1 MSDFKLAEISHLK
14 GEFMA
19 NLLDWNT
26 LDHKVRAYLSP
37 ESGIDSKQKAFPI
50 LMVSSLLVISDEEA
64 EDSITDGSKDR
75 GVDAVY
81 VDDREGRNSIHI
93 FQFKYVDNFENTKKN
108 FPSGEID
115 KLVSFFDDL
124 LDLNESLESTCNPIL
139 WNKVKEMWAAL
150 NKPQP
155 SIEVHFC
162 GNTLEMQGAEKER
175 ANTSLGKFKYF
186 NVHHHSLDS
195 IVEMFV
201 EKKTEVIDNQIQVV
215 DKDYFD
221 RTDGSIRGLICT
233 VEASEIVRI
242 ITDPDD
248 PASVKKEI
256 FNDNVRVYLSRTNK
270 INRKIIETALSDNSP
285 LFWYL
290 NNGITITC
298 DSFSYPKGKRAPI
311 IELKNI
317 QIVNGGQTSN
327 ALFEASQL
335 SPEKL
340 DDVLILV
347 RIIESKSQP
356 VSLAIA
362 ESTNSQTPI
371 KSRDLRSNDDIQKK
385 LSEAFEGMGL
395 FYERKLSQYS
405 DKPKKEKIDALTA
418 GQAHLAYGLDL
429 PEVAKKDRGRIFS
442 DLYDQVFTDELIAD
456 QLLVSINILNAI
468 EAVKKGLQ
476 SAIRR
481 QSFFNLDHLFLID
494 GTYHV
499 LFAVGQICDE
509 RNIDRLNYEE
519 AVKLVPQA
527 IGYISE
533 LVNEAQ
539 ERDKSFS
546 FNRYFKDAKT
556 KTKIASFVQNKER
569 ELE

>member
-1 MSDFKLAEISHLK
+1 
-14 GEFMA
+14 MA

-26 LDHKVRAYLSP
+26 LDHKVKSYIDP
-37 ESGIDSKQKAFPI
+37 ENSIDTEQKAFPV
-50 LMVSSLLVISDEEA
+50 LMVSSLLGVSDEEA

-75 GVDAVY
+75 GVDAVFI
-81 VDDREGRNSIHI
+81 DDRDGRNSIHV
-93 FQFKYVDNFENTKKN
+93 FQFKYVGSFENTKKN

-124 LDLNESLESTCNPIL
+124 LDLNKSLEDTCNPIL
-139 WNKVKEMWAAL
+139 WNKVKEMWVAL
-150 NKPQP
+150 DKPNP

-162 GNTLEMQGAEKER
+162 GNTLPMQEAEKDR
-175 ANTSLGKFKYF
+175 ANASLGKFKYF

-201 EKKTEVIDNQIQVV
+201 DKKSVIINGQMQVV

-233 VEASEIVRI
+233 VEAKEIVRI
-242 ITDPDD
+242 ITDPED

-256 FNDNVRVYLSRTNK
+256 FNDNVRIYLSRTNK
-270 INRKIIETALSDNSP
+270 INRKIIETALSESNA

-311 IELKNI
+311 VELKNI

-327 ALFEASQL
+327 ALFEASQIA
-335 SPEKL
+335 PEKL

-347 RIIESKSQP
+347 RVIEAKSQT

-385 LSEAFEGMGL
+385 LEEAFEGMGL
-395 FYERKLSQYS
+395 FYERKLGQHS
-405 DKPKKEKIDALTA
+405 DKPKQNRIDALTA
-418 GQAHLAYGLDL
+418 GQAHLAYGLGL

-442 DLYDQVFTDELIAD
+442 DLYDQVFTDEVLAD
-456 QLLVSINILNAI
+456 ELLCSLKILNSI
-468 EAVKKGLQ
+468 ESIKKTLQ
-476 SAIRR
+476 SAIRKE
-481 QSFFNLDHLFLID
+481 QYFDADQLFLID
-494 GTYHV
+494 GAYHV
-499 LFAVGQICDE
+499 LFAIGQICDE
-509 RNIDRLNYEE
+509 REIDRLNFEE
-519 AVKLVPQA
+519 AVKLVPVA
-527 IGYISE
+527 VKCIGE
-533 LVNEAQ
+533 LVKETQ
-539 ERDKSFS
+539 EKEESFS

-556 KTKIASFVQNKER
+556 KIKIASFIQNRER
-569 ELE
+569 ESV

>member
-1 MSDFKLAEISHLK
+1 
-14 GEFMA
+14 MA

-26 LDHKVRAYLSP
+26 LDHKVKAYLDP
-37 ESGIDSKQKAFPI
+37 DNGIDIQQKAFPI
-50 LMVSSLLVISDEEA
+50 LMVSSLLGVSDEEA
-64 EDSITDGSKDR
+64 EDSITDGSQDR

-81 VDDREGRNSIHI
+81 IDDRDGRNSLHV
-93 FQFKYVDNFENTKKN
+93 FQFKYVDTFENTKKN

-124 LDLNESLESTCNPIL
+124 LDLNKSLEDTCNPIL

-150 NKPQP
+150 DKPKP

-162 GNTLEMQGAEKER
+162 GNTLPMQGGEKDR
-175 ANTSLGKFKYF
+175 ADAALGKFKYF

-195 IVEMFV
+195 IVGMFV
-201 EKKTEVIDNQIQVV
+201 DKKSAAINDQIQVV

-233 VEASEIVRI
+233 VEATEVIRI
-242 ITDPDD
+242 ITDPED
-248 PASVKKEI
+248 PTTVQKEI

-270 INRKIIETALSDNSP
+270 INRKIIEAALSEDNP

-311 IELKNI
+311 VELKNI

-327 ALFEASQL
+327 ALFEASQIA
-335 SPEKL
+335 PEKL
-340 DDVLILV
+340 EDVLILI
-347 RIIESKSQP
+347 RIIETKSQP

-385 LSEAFEGMGL
+385 LEEAFEGMGL
-395 FYERKLSQYS
+395 FYERKLSQHS
-405 DKPKKEKIDALTA
+405 DKPKPRRIDALTA
-418 GQAHLAYGLDL
+418 GQAHLAYGLEL

-442 DLYDQVFTDELIAD
+442 DLYDQVFTDELLAD
-456 QLLVSINILNAI
+456 ELLFSLKILNAI
-468 EAVKKGLQ
+468 ESIKKNLQ

-481 QSFFNLDHLFLID
+481 QEEFDSEKLFLID
-494 GTYHV
+494 GAYHV
-499 LFAVGQICDE
+499 LFAVAQICDA
-509 RNIDRLNYEE
+509 RGVNRLNYEE
-519 AVKLVPQA
+519 AVKLIPDA
-527 IGYISE
+527 LKYISE
-533 LVNEAQ
+533 LVKDTQ
-539 ERDKSFS
+539 EKDESFS

-556 KTKIASFVQNKER
+556 KTKIASYVQIKEK
-569 ELE
+569 EKM

>member
-1 MSDFKLAEISHLK
+1 
-14 GEFMA
+14 MA

-26 LDHKVRAYLSP
+26 LDHKVKAYLDP
-37 ESGIDSKQKAFPI
+37 ENGVDIEQKAFPI
-50 LMVSSLLVISDEEA
+50 LMVSALLGVSDEEA

-75 GVDAVY
+75 GVDAVFI
-81 VDDREGRNSIHI
+81 DDREGRNSIHI
-93 FQFKYVDNFENTKKN
+93 FQFKYVDTFENTKKN

-124 LDLNESLESTCNPIL
+124 LDLNKSLENTCNPIL

-150 NKPQP
+150 DKPKP

-162 GNTLEMQGAEKER
+162 GNTLPMQDGERER

-186 NVHHHSLDS
+186 NVHHHCLDS
-195 IVEMFV
+195 IVEMLV
-201 EKKTEVIDNQIQVV
+201 DKKSAVINDQLQIV

-233 VEASEIVRI
+233 VEASEIVRV
-242 ITDPDD
+242 ITDPEN
-248 PASVKKEI
+248 PTSVQKGI

-270 INRKIIETALSDNSP
+270 INRKIIETALSENNP

-298 DSFSYPKGKRAPI
+298 DSFSYTKGKRAPI
-311 IELKNI
+311 VELKNI

-327 ALFEASQL
+327 ALFEASQIA
-335 SPEKL
+335 PEKL

-347 RIIESKSQP
+347 RVIETKSQP

-371 KSRDLRSNDDIQKK
+371 KGRDLRSNDDIQKK
-385 LSEAFEGMGL
+385 LEEAFEGMGL
-395 FYERKLSQYS
+395 FYERKLSQHS
-405 DKPKKEKIDALTA
+405 DKPKPNRIDALIA
-418 GQAHLAYGLDL
+418 GQAHLAYGLEL

-442 DLYDQVFTDELIAD
+442 DLYDQIFTDGLLADEL
-456 QLLVSINILNAI
+456 LCSLKILNVI
-468 EAVKKGLQ
+468 ETIKKNVQ
-476 SAIRR
+476 SSIRK
-481 QSFFNLDHLFLID
+481 QETFDPDKLFLID
-494 GTYHV
+494 GAYHT
-499 LFAVGQICDE
+499 LFAIGQICDE
-509 RNIDRLNYEE
+509 RDIDRLNFEE
-519 AVKLVPQA
+519 AVKLVPVA
-527 IGYISE
+527 INYIGE
-533 LVNEAQ
+533 LVRNTQNED
-539 ERDKSFS
+539 ESFS

-556 KTKIASFVQNKER
+556 KTKIASFIQIKESR
-569 ELE
+569 KKSGQ